1 MLSIKSFWFYCCIQ
15 NSCFKL
21 KINYFY
27 YFRSLEGL
35 SDTEHKE
42 FTERLTEN
50 TRQFL
55 LSQLRAKI
63 VDSSIDSSTSSDNDS

>member
-1 MLSIKSFWFYCCIQ
+1 M
-15 NSCFKL
+15 
-21 KINYFY
+21 
-27 YFRSLEGL
+27 
-35 SDTEHKE
+35 EHKE
-42 FTERLTEN
+42 FTEKLTEN

>member
-1 MLSIKSFWFYCCIQ
+1 M
-15 NSCFKL
+15 
-21 KINYFY
+21 
-27 YFRSLEGL
+27 

-42 FTERLTEN
+42 FIDRLAEN

-63 VDSSIDSSTSSDNDS
+63 VDSSIDSSTALTMVHKINEYCDTRDYTWLYYPE